1 MTRLLAM
8 TLFMPL
14 LFLPDVHAGSR
25 QAVPAAEPVW
35 QELVFERR
43 SMWTT
48 ARSRLSLGKRE
59 QDPFGPSLVL
69 RLEGSLASNTERETQ
84 LLATG
89 SYALL
94 QRDRLTRGKNQRL
107 KQYRYGADQ
116 VERIRREPG
125 ASEQQ
130 DPEQWPVSSRRALPF
145 PVPGAGGVVTSA
157 QALLALAGAVIE
169 GPQQPPAVYV
179 HTDVNFYRVR
189 LVSAGEETLDVDYTL
204 AGGSQRVRGKRSAVI
219 VRLETEP
226 AGIPEDPPD
235 LTLIGLG
242 GEISIALDKQTG
254 LPLQVRGS
262 APRLGKTSID
272 LVAAER
278 SQPGG
283 GETP

>member
-14 LFLPDVHAGSR
+14 LFLPEVYADSR

-43 SMWTT
+43 SMWAT
-48 ARSRLSLGKRE
+48 ARSRLSLGKGE
-59 QDPFGPSLVL
+59 QDPFGPILLL
-69 RLEGSLASNTERETQ
+69 RLEGSLGSNTERETQ

-89 SYALL
+89 SYSLL

-130 DPEQWPVSSRRALPF
+130 TPEQWPVSSRRALSF
-145 PVPGAGGVVTSA
+145 PGPGSGGVITSA

-169 GPQQPPAVYV
+169 EREQPLAVYV

-189 LVSAGEETLDVDYTL
+189 LVADGEETLDVNYTL
-204 AGGSQRVRGKRSAVI
+204 AGGSQQVRGKRAAVV

-226 AGIPEDPPD
+226 AGTPEDPPD

-242 GEISIALDKQTG
+242 GEISIVLDKQTR

-272 LVAAER
+272 LVAAELSR
-278 SQPGG
+278 RGG
-283 GETP
+283 GEMP